1 MVKQRDDLW
10 KYVEDSKGRFKCN
23 FCNKEYAGG
32 ISRVKYHLSCHKGH
46 DIGICCNVPD
56 DVQVEALR
64 ALSKKAKTGESST
77 ACNVSSSQN
86 PIEIGRQT
94 GQPSRVQQRSV
105 DVMFKQ
111 KDKDGVDDDMAQHF
125 ILNNIAF
132 NVIQTPFFQQMIR
145 SVACYG
151 PSYSIPSYSTLR
163 TKLVQRAKKNV
174 EEYVSTVKESWSLS
188 GCTIMSDMWT
198 DMKERAFINVIAYSP
213 KGAVFLKSFECSD
226 ASKTGLFLRD
236 TLEPIIEEIGPEK
249 VVQLISDNA
258 SNYGVAISLIM
269 EKYPHI
275 HRIRCAAHGVQLLL
289 KDIDS
294 QIPWVKEVF
303 EKSKLIISFMYKH
316 GTVLALMR
324 ESTGN
329 KELRKPCKTR
339 FASNFL
345 MLKSILEVEDFLRVM
360 VASAEWRINRHCRS
374 ELGVMVTKI
383 IQTTEFWLN
392 GRDVYSILE
401 PLIIV
406 LRLVDGD
413 GATNPF
419 LYEAME
425 RARNTII
432 HRCNN
437 NPAKYER
444 LLQLFDS
451 RKEANIL
458 HPVQVAAA
466 FLNPCLIYEGKIS
479 YNQNDVQ
486 RAMIYITKSMVPPNE
501 KKQFGK
507 EINVY
512 LDKEEMLFHDLS
524 LAMIDCHPRK

>member
-10 KYVEDSKGRFKCN
+10 KYVEDLKGRFKCN
-23 FCNKEYAGG
+23 FCKKEYAGG
-32 ISRVKYHLSCHKGH
+32 IPRVKYHLSCQKGH

-56 DVQVEALR
+56 DVQAEALR
-64 ALSKKAKTGESST
+64 
-77 ACNVSSSQN
+77 N
-86 PIEIGRQT
+86 PIETGRQT
-94 GQPSRVQQRSV
+94 GQPSSVQQPSV
-105 DVMFKQ
+105 NVMFKQ

-151 PSYSIPSYSTLR
+151 PSYSIPSYSILR

-174 EEYVSTVKESWSLS
+174 EEYVSTVKESWR
-188 GCTIMSDMWT
+188 G
-198 DMKERAFINVIAYSP
+198 Y
-213 KGAVFLKSFECSD
+213 FLE
-226 ASKTGLFLRD
+226 

-258 SNYGVAISLIM
+258 SNYGVAISLIT

-275 HRIRCAAHGVQLLL
+275 HRIRCAVHGVQLLL

-316 GTVLALMR
+316 ETVLALMR
-324 ESTGN
+324 ESIGN

-339 FASNFL
+339 FASNFF
-345 MLKSILEVEDFLRVM
+345 MLKSILEVEGFLRVM

-419 LYEAME
+419 LYETME

-432 HRCNN
+432 HHCNN

-466 FLNPCLIYEGKIS
+466 FLNPCLMYEGKIS